1 MRNFRINFILFFVF
15 CFGLLIIGRLFYL
28 QILKGDLYK
37 AMAQGQQISQGEVS
51 GQRGEIFFS
60 KGEPLAI
67 SVNWPFVFADTY
79 KVKDK
84 ALTAEKLS
92 SVLGLE
98 KEYLLGLLKES
109 SSFKV
114 LKKKLSNEEIEQLEK
129 LRLAGIEIKKDAGRY
144 YPQENLAAQV
154 VGFLDADKKGQY
166 GLENYYNDVLKPK
179 KGQSGSNLYLTL
191 DYSIQ
196 FMAEKLLSE
205 AKENLEIEGGE
216 IVVMEPK
223 TGKILALAN
232 NPSFDPNQYS
242 KVKDISIF
250 QNSVTQKIF
259 EPGSIFKP
267 ITMVS
272 ALEEEKVT
280 PETTYIDKGILK
292 IGGYTIYNYG
302 QRTWGEMSM
311 TSVLE
316 KSINT
321 GAVFAEQKLGN
332 TLFMDYLERFGF
344 FRRTGID
351 LQEIYSEN
359 KELKKGYEI
368 NFATAS
374 FGQGIEIT
382 PIQLLKAYSGILN
395 NGRMVKPYIVEKTEK
410 DGKVKETKT
419 VAEEDT
425 IVSPKAISQLTG
437 MLINVVTNGYAKSAQ
452 IPGYYVAGKTGTA
465 QIAWSA
471 LNISQKGY
479 SDKTW
484 QSFMGFAPALN
495 PQFLILV
502 KLNNP
507 KTNTAEYSAVPI
519 FHELAKYIIDYY
531 QIPPDHTEESI

>member
-242 KVKDISIF
+242 NVKDISIF

>member
-1 MRNFRINFILFFVF
+1 
-15 CFGLLIIGRLFYL
+15 
-28 QILKGDLYK
+28 
-37 AMAQGQQISQGEVS
+37 MAQGQQISQGEVS

-98 KEYLLGLLKES
+98 KEYLLGLLNES

-114 LKKKLSNEEIEQLEK
+114 LKKKLNNEEIEQLEK

-280 PETTYIDKGILK
+280 PETTYIDKGVLK

-311 TSVLE
+311 TGVLE

-321 GAVFAEQKLGN
+321 GAVFVEQKLGN

-410 DGKVKETKT
+410 DGKIKETKT
-419 VAEEDT
+419 VAEEDA